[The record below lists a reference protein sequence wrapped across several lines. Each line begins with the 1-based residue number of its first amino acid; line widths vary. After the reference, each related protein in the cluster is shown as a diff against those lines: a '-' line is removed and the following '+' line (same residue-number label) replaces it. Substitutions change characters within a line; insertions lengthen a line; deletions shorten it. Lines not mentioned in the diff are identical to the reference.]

1 MLKDSIKCG
10 TNKLHQYSLL
20 CLKEHWESMDL
31 VLLTMNK
38 SSFFFFFTFNIPLGG
53 TEFPYSMSY
62 LATICLSSGIWSLE
76 LKKITIKH
84 PFCSEE
90 AYILVG
96 DM

>member
-38 SSFFFFFTFNIPLGG
+38 SSFFFFTFNIPLGG